1 MALDQNVR
9 SEKALSNM
17 MTPNNREST
26 SRSNSGKK
34 SVPLHTSL
42 SRLSRN
48 QPEISAGQDE
58 AGSPGGM
65 SFKTE
70 ATWEAFG
77 KTESETNDEP
87 KKKRKGK
94 RPKGKSDEAFD
105 TFDDSFQQL
114 GFGDDD
120 DGWEPFRDSISD
132 NDQNKRQ
139 PKEGNISKSDK
150 SSARN
155 KSKNMT
161 HIGNASTGNL
171 DFAASDAN
179 ERLQSDTRVNPSV
192 GIRRIEKKTATKPS
206 PKVIIGER
214 IPSDLSSNSMTAK
227 GISPPSTPPPSL
239 SRTPS
244 NRRRRENHRDTS
256 KENASLATGLQRTHS
271 PTQLSPNGTTQSES
285 VPPRP
290 PASSRTPPTNRT
302 RSNRRGRGNRLDDS
316 PATTWERIPASKPNH
331 QLSSRANH
339 EQSKSSSRN
348 TRKDN
353 STGTRNRRNIRRIKS
368 SDLQEFQLRTQKGNS
383 DELASNGS
391 SKEPSVSSSGNTGKD
406 TSPAGIRDRRNIR
419 RIKSSDLQ
427 EFQLHTQKENSDE
440 LASQGS
446 SKEPSVSSSGN
457 TGKNASPA
465 GIRDRR
471 NVRRIKTSDLQE
483 FRLHTKKEKSGE
495 LASKGSSK
503 ESSVSASGN
512 TGKDTSPA
520 GIRDRRNVRR
530 INASDLQEFRLHT
543 QKEKSGELAS
553 KGSSKESSV
562 SASGNT
568 GKPSH
573 NSSSGN
579 SDRRRTLGRS
589 RSYKRKTHIGSS
601 GSANETSARRI
612 KAGDLQE
619 VQFHTQKEKSGDSA
633 SATPLS
639 KSPSHRPV
647 YVDSEDDAGFQVKIY
662 QPHDA
667 VLNEI
672 SKVDPSKEPSDRRK
686 GLGRS
691 ASSEL
696 RKHIVGT
703 GAATKRTSGESA
715 SHSSLTP
722 SHNSSS
728 GNSDRRRTLGRSRSY
743 KLKTHIGSSGSAN
756 ETKSSGSGSLISSTR
771 SHHTQQSDRGSS
783 SNRLSRQKSGDS
795 LQSGGSSEK
804 PATPARSA
812 RRRREAPRQRGVAR
826 AKSSDDAL
834 GFSWSSLD
842 SNRNEPLGIPRK
854 HRSMRGLGA
863 RPTKGSSRLQSSKR
877 ELRLPGDQGT
887 RNNDGQH
894 DKGFITSFLGSATP
908 P

>member
-1 MALDQNVR
+1 
-9 SEKALSNM
+9 LSNM

-446 SKEPSVSSSGN
+446 SKE
-457 TGKNASPA
+457 
-465 GIRDRR
+465 
-471 NVRRIKTSDLQE
+471 
-483 FRLHTKKEKSGE
+483 
-495 LASKGSSK
+495 
-503 ESSVSASGN
+503 SSVSASGN

-686 GLGRS
+686 VLGRS

-842 SNRNEPLGIPRK
+842 QNRNEPLGIPRK